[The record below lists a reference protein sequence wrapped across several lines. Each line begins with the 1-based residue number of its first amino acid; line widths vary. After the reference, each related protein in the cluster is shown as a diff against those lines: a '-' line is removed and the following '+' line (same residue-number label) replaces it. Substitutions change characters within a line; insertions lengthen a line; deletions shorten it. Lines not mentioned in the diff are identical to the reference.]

1 MIKTLVVDDGTI
13 FTATVLACFDPT
25 VFHLTVV
32 TNAVEAQRQLQPFA
46 FDVFL
51 LATHLD
57 YRSFCRRL
65 RSDPLTARL
74 PVISLGK
81 IDDLEERLHY
91 YQMGTD
97 DFLTSPFDGRELIA
111 RIHAVLRR
119 SARRSLQQEILLAA
133 GGIVEL
139 DVHKKIAIVGGVEFH
154 LTRLE
159 YLLLYHLIQLA
170 GNYVSTEELLEMVWG
185 YRNGT
190 GDPALV
196 RAQIKNLRRKFQ
208 TTDPKLS
215 WLRSMPGLGYQIA
228 A

>member
-1 MIKTLVVDDGTI
+1 MIETLVVDDGTI
-13 FTATVLACFDPT
+13 LTATVLACFDPT
-25 VFHLTVV
+25 IFHLTVV
-32 TNAVEAQRQLQPFA
+32 TNAVEAQRQLQPSA
-46 FDVFL
+46 FDVLL

-65 RSDPLTARL
+65 RSDPLISRL
-74 PVISLGK
+74 PIISLGK
-81 IDDLEERLHY
+81 TDDLDERLSY
-91 YQMGTD
+91 YRMGTD
-97 DFLTSPFDGRELIA
+97 DFLTSPFDGRELVA
-111 RIHAVLRR
+111 RIHAVLQR
-119 SARRSLQQEILLAA
+119 SARRSLQQEIMLAA
-133 GGIVEL
+133 GGMVEL

-170 GNYVSTEELLEMVWG
+170 GNYVSTEELLETVWG
-185 YRNGT
+185 YGNGT

-215 WLRSMPGLGYQIA
+215 WLQSMPGLGYQIA
-228 A
+228 V